1 MMYFWFWGCDGY
13 TPVEFTFFR
22 LDSLNQSHSLMRIF
36 GSTGPTSEG
45 HTSPPDARASGWFCV
60 LTAVAPGLSESS
72 LRRRKMVTPMS
83 TIVDKR
89 SATTAPPETCFDF
102 FTIDLLLGC
111 PHLEDKI
118 YYHK

>member
-1 MMYFWFWGCDGY
+1 
-13 TPVEFTFFR
+13 
-22 LDSLNQSHSLMRIF
+22 MRIC
-36 GSTGPTSEG
+36 GLTGPTSEG
-45 HTSPPDARASGWFCV
+45 PTSPDARASGWLCV
-60 LTAVAPGLSESS
+60 LTAAVVAPGLS

-89 SATTAPPETCFDF
+89 RATAPPETCFDF